1 MYQEKKQKSIRGLY
15 LSLPALLDDID
26 SEFKKMKII
35 IIDGAMP
42 EEEVFKAILRH
53 IKEIFWQKTGIGI

>member
-1 MYQEKKQKSIRGLY
+1 MY